1 MFRSL
6 IFIVAIG
13 IVVWLI
19 SRMIKNKTR
28 QISSKNKQPKRN
40 QIKNIVQ
47 CQVCQAFVPEDKAIT
62 ENNNIFCSQ
71 QHLEQWKEQQ

>member
-6 IFIVAIG
+6 IFILAIG

-28 QISSKNKQPKRN
+28 QISSKNKQPKHN
-40 QIKNIVQ
+40 EIKNIVQ
-47 CQVCQAFVPEDKAIT
+47 CQVCQAFVPEDKAVI
-62 ENNNIFCSQ
+62 ENNKTFCSQ

>member
-13 IVVWLI
+13 IVIWLV
-19 SRMIKNKTR
+19 SRMIKNKSQ
-28 QISSKNKQPKRN
+28 QISSKTRQAKSNE
-40 QIKNIVQ
+40 IKNIVQ

-62 ENNNIFCSQ
+62 ENNNTFCSQ